1 METRKIG
8 KMKSETMSIN
18 PLISTVDAD
27 ELAEIYARRDV
38 RCLTC
43 MGIGIYSFMMH
54 LISNIREG
62 RIGGTLVFCKI
73 RFGKDSGLD
82 LGNIRRLLLPFSNI
96 SKTQWILIER
106 ARSLIEVEY
115 VFKRDGNNEKND

>member
-1 METRKIG
+1 MMKRETAF
-8 KMKSETMSIN
+8 IN

-43 MGIGIYSFMMH
+43 MGIGIYSFMKH

-62 RIGGTLVFCKI
+62 RIGRTLVFCKI

-96 SKTQWILIER
+96 SETQWILIDR